1 VTVLCVGTLAAVEHS
16 DTDWPIALY
25 LLILLRGLT
34 LGCCPGCLP
43 PLLAL
48 SGAHRHG
55 HHRLFEVSLRVTK
68 TGASTNDVLK
78 VRVFSF
84 FADISEEE
92 EKHHGAQAFV
102 QCPSEEL
109 NLPQL
114 LQPVVLFALSAPGVH
129 MDMGIL
135 AEQPVFPSLSQ
146 RTMAGCVAFFKK
158 RSETDVNARF
168 VADLARI
175 GQDLVLGERAC
186 RMYGFRRG
194 GAQALLDRTGLYE
207 QVMKLGEWKPT
218 SNSFLRY
225 ITKMNARETLRSTM
239 RSFAQD
245 DVKQVVAQLL
255 STFNTWAV
263 GLVRDLCAHASFEN
277 GVVDHSAMVEFEAN
291 NVKALGTLVCECVL
305 SVRNGKEEEAASE
318 KDE

>member
-1 VTVLCVGTLAAVEHS
+1 
-16 DTDWPIALY
+16 
-25 LLILLRGLT
+25 
-34 LGCCPGCLP
+34 
-43 PLLAL
+43 LLAL
-48 SGAHRHG
+48 FGPCRHE
-55 HHRLFEVSLRVTK
+55 HHRFFEVALRVTK
-68 TGASTNDVLK
+68 TGASTNDVLN

-84 FADISEEE
+84 FADVSKEE
-92 EKHHGAQAFV
+92 EKHHGVQAFV

-135 AEQPVFPSLSQ
+135 ADQPVFPSLSQ

-207 QVMKLGEWKPT
+207 QVMKLGEWNPT

-225 ITKMNARETLRSTM
+225 ITQMNARGTLRSTL

-245 DVKQVVAQLL
+245 DVTQVVAQLL
-255 STFNTWAV
+255 STYNTWAV
-263 GLVRDLCAHASFEN
+263 GLVRDLCAHASFKD
-277 GVVDHSAMVEFEAN
+277 GVVDHAAMVEFEAN

-305 SVRNGKEEEAASE
+305 SLRNGKEEEAASE
-318 KDE
+318 KEE